1 MIKYR
6 PQAQKKSV
14 STSSQ
19 KEQLYH
25 LALIVGS
32 YKKHYLQE
40 KGYEI

>member
-6 PQAQKKSV
+6 PQAQKKCV
-14 STSSQ
+14 STSSE

-25 LALIVGS
+25 LALILCS

-40 KGYEI
+40 KSYEI